1 MSTSS
6 VIPVMGVIDTFCE
19 RIYDRNKINIGSNV
33 RTIILYSFES
43 RNCHG
48 YNKLKINITTRV

>member
-6 VIPVMGVIDTFCE
+6 VIPVSL
-19 RIYDRNKINIGSNV
+19 RNKINIGSNI

-48 YNKLKINITTRV
+48 YKLKINITTRV

>member
-6 VIPVMGVIDTFCE
+6 VIPVMGVMW
-19 RIYDRNKINIGSNV
+19 NKINIGSNV

-48 YNKLKINITTRV
+48 YKLKINITTRV

>member
-6 VIPVMGVIDTFCE
+6 VIPVMGVMW
-19 RIYDRNKINIGSNV
+19 NKINIGSNI

-48 YNKLKINITTRV
+48 YKLKINITTRVCKLYYIRKL

>member
-6 VIPVMGVIDTFCE
+6 VIPVSL
-19 RIYDRNKINIGSNV
+19 RNKINIGSNI

-48 YNKLKINITTRV
+48 YKLKINITKVTGASLMKVSLV

>member
-19 RIYDRNKINIGSNV
+19 RIYDRNKINIGSNI
-33 RTIILYSFES
+33 RYELFNSFES

-48 YNKLKINITTRV
+48 YKLKINITTRV